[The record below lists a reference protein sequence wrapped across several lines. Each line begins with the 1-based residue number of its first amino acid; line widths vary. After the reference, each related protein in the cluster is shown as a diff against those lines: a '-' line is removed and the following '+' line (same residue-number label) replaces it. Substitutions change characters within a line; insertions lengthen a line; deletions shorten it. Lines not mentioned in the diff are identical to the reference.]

1 MFKLLTISLLTGVL
15 LSCGGGESKKAP
27 VENINLEKFKDR
39 LSYVMGAEHSK
50 VITNSGDPNL
60 ALLDYNAI
68 IDGFKNGL
76 KNPKQMTPDC
86 VATIQGLYGPN
97 GQDFDTTYL
106 EKGCNCI
113 GNSVGT
119 VFMDKWTKTVGEDKF
134 DFDKV
139 VIGFQ
144 HGLEAR
150 DTLISKIE
158 RDEIFSN
165 FKQDLSSLLITENKA
180 LEVTFLAEAKERA
193 NSKTLDNGI
202 VIEVIEEGTG
212 ASPKANSD
220 VVADYILTNAKG
232 DTMESS
238 FEYKIQRGGESPAF
252 NLGGVIPGWT
262 QGFQHLKKGGKYRL
276 FIPGE
281 LAYGVRSNFEPLCFY
296 IEFIDFG
303 EKGTLVKPRPAQ
315 TGF

>member
-1 MFKLLTISLLTGVL
+1 MFKLLTISLLTGL
-15 LSCGGGESKKAP
+15 LISCGDGESKAP
-27 VENINLEKFKDR
+27 VENIKLETFKDR
-39 LSYVMGAEHSK
+39 LSYVMGAKYSNL
-50 VITNSGDPNL
+50 ITRDPNL
-60 ALLDYNAI
+60 SLFDYDALLK
-68 IDGFKNGL
+68 GFNEGL
-76 KNPKQMTPDC
+76 KSPSLNIMTPDC
-86 VATIQGLYGPN
+86 RATIQKLYGPN
-97 GQDFDTTYL
+97 GQDFDTNYL
-106 EKGCNCI
+106 VDGCVCIGTTIANTFFKDWTEKGGI
-113 GNSVGT
+113 
-119 VFMDKWTKTVGEDKF
+119 DRF

-139 VIGFQ
+139 AIGFQ

-150 DTLISKIE
+150 DTLISEEETNKIY
-158 RDEIFSN
+158 SN
-165 FKQDLSSLLITENKA
+165 FEQDLNSVMITENKA

-212 ASPKANSD
+212 ASPSANSD

-238 FEYKIQRGGESPAF
+238 FEYKVQRGGESPAF

-296 IEFIDFG
+296 IDFIDFG